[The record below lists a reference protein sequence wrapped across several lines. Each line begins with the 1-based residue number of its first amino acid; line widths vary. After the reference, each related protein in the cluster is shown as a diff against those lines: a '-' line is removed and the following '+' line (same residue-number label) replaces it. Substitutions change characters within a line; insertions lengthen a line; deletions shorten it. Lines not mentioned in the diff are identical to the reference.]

1 MNGLVH
7 CVLVP
12 LLLYDFPTVV
22 GMQYSACTQDQ
33 LDERNSHNSTAA
45 VLQQLLLGQICLLEH
60 GVTP

>member
-1 MNGLVH
+1 MNGLVQ

-12 LLLYDFPTVV
+12 LLLYDFPTVL

-45 VLQQLLLGQICLLEH
+45 VLQLLLLGQNKE
-60 GVTP
+60 